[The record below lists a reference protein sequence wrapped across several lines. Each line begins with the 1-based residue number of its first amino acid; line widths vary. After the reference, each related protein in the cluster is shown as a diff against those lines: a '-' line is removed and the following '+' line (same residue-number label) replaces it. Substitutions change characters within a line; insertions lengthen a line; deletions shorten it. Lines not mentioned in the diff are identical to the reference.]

1 MNSCPHSARRHV
13 AYGVGSALICLLLTP
28 GGWQIAHAAQAIQS
42 IQTKVEAHFAAAK
55 QAQENKD
62 YVTAEREYLA
72 VLAVRPD
79 FAEVHMNLGLVYQ
92 LQNDISKAMAE
103 FRRAL
108 QLKPKL
114 GGANFFLGVDYCKSG
129 EGAKAIPYLK
139 AAARQEPQQPDIWS
153 WLATA
158 QEMSGDFLAE
168 VATLREGLGRHPRNV
183 DMLYLFGHTYERL
196 GREEAIRLQ
205 KLAPGSA
212 RAEQLL
218 AESYATSNAW
228 SMAVM
233 RFQNALAVS
242 SRTPGLHVEMGEVLL
257 RAGRIK
263 HALMEFDEELR
274 LDAGSVRAIVRRGEA
289 KLVLGDVEGALFDWT
304 RAVDTDRFQAER
316 ILGIVESGFGDT
328 ALEQLP
334 EALRQKVANL
344 APQLHGRDTPAAH
357 LAIAFLA
364 AQAGNTA
371 VAAEEAPSDVSGS
384 SSDEP
389 RPCSEEG
396 VSSSLD
402 EGRLEAVR
410 RCAERV
416 LTPRSPAAF
425 RIRIARS
432 LFETG
437 DYEASLKV
445 LSQLPTAHHHS
456 PEASYWRGRCYEKL
470 ATAAYL
476 KLSEANPDS
485 YRVHELLGDLAVA
498 NGDDRKAEEEYRTA
512 LAAKPSLPNLHYSL
526 GHLFWKDLKV
536 KEAREEFQAELK
548 LDPQHPG
555 ALNEL
560 GDTYLLEHQPEAALP
575 YLTRALARDP
585 NNPDIH
591 RDLGTAYSALHN
603 YEKAAAEF
611 RIAVAGD
618 HDGSVHYKLAR
629 TYQALGQKDKAARE
643 FELSTALN
651 RESHNNLERQ
661 TERLNAIEKST
672 QDP

>member
-1 MNSCPHSARRHV
+1 MNSCSHLVKRHAV
-13 AYGVGSALICLLLTP
+13 HHLSLVLICFLLAAV
-28 GGWQIAHAAQAIQS
+28 GWQTARAAQGTQPTG
-42 IQTKVEAHFAAAK
+42 TKTEARLAAAQ

-103 FRRAL
+103 FRRAV
-108 QLKPKL
+108 QLKPTL
-114 GGANFFLGVDYCKSG
+114 AGASFFLGVDYCRSG
-129 EGAKAIPYLK
+129 EGARAIPYLR
-139 AAARQEPQQPDIWS
+139 AAARQDPQQPDIWS

-158 QEMSGDFLAE
+158 QEMSGNFLAE
-168 VATLREGLGRHPRNV
+168 VATLREGLERHPRNV

-196 GREEAIRLQ
+196 GREEASRLQ
-205 KLAPGSA
+205 KLAPGSV

-242 SRTPGLHVEMGEVLL
+242 PETPGLHVEMGEVLL

-263 HALMEFDEELR
+263 HALTEFDEELR
-274 LDAGSVRAIVRRGEA
+274 LDPGSVRAIVRRGEA
-289 KLVLGDVEGALFDWT
+289 KLILGDMEGALLDWT
-304 RAVDTDRFQAER
+304 RAVDTDKLQAER
-316 ILGIVESGFGDT
+316 ILGIVETGFGDA

-334 EALRQKVANL
+334 EALREKLADL
-344 APQLHGRDTPAAH
+344 APQLQARDTSAAH
-357 LAIAFLA
+357 LAVAFLA
-364 AQAGNTA
+364 AQAGNPA
-371 VAAEEAPSDVSGS
+371 VPAEEASLEVSSNGLQ
-384 SSDEP
+384 
-389 RPCSEEG
+389 PCSEEG
-396 VSSSLD
+396 LSSSLD
-402 EGRLEAVR
+402 QGRLETVR
-410 RCAERV
+410 RCAGRV
-416 LTPRSPAAF
+416 LTPKSPAAF
-425 RIRIARS
+425 RIRIAAS
-432 LFETG
+432 LFDTG
-437 DYEASLKV
+437 DCETSLEV
-445 LSQLPTAHHHS
+445 LFQLPSPDQHS
-456 PEASYWRGRCYEKL
+456 AEASYWRGRCYEKL

-476 KLSEANPDS
+476 RLSEANPDS
-485 YRVHELLGDLAVA
+485 YRVHQLLGDLAVA
-498 NGDDRKAEEEYRTA
+498 NGDDRKAAEEYRTA

-548 LDPQHPG
+548 LDPRHPG

-591 RDLGTAYSALHN
+591 RDLGTAYSELHN
-603 YEKAAAEF
+603 YEKAATEL

-629 TYQALGQKDKAARE
+629 VYQALGQKEKAAQE
-643 FELSTALN
+643 FELSTVLN
-651 RESHNNLERQ
+651 RQSHNNLEKQ
-661 TERLNAIEKST
+661 TERLNVIEKST
-672 QDP
+672 RDP

>member
-1 MNSCPHSARRHV
+1 MNCCSHPRKRRLAH
-13 AYGVGSALICLLLTP
+13 GRGSVLICLLLTA
-28 GGWQIAHAAQAIQS
+28 GGWRIAHAAQAIQS
-42 IQTKVEAHFAAAK
+42 IQTKVEAHFAAAQ
-55 QAQENKD
+55 QAKENRD
-62 YVTAEREYLA
+62 YATAEREYLA

-92 LQNDISKAMAE
+92 LQNDVSKAMAE

-108 QLKPKL
+108 RLKPAL
-114 GGANFFLGVDYCKSG
+114 AGANFFLGVDYCKSG

-139 AAARQEPQQPDIWS
+139 AAARQDPQQPDIWS

-196 GREEAIRLQ
+196 GRQEASSLQ

-233 RFQNALAVS
+233 RFQDALAVS
-242 SRTPGLHVEMGEVLL
+242 PGTPGLRVEVGEVLL

-274 LDAGSVRAIVRRGEA
+274 LDPRSVRAVVRRGEA
-289 KLVLGDVEGALFDWT
+289 KLVLGDVEGALLDWT
-304 RAVDTDRFQAER
+304 RAVDTDKLQAER

-328 ALEQLP
+328 AIEQLP
-334 EALRQKVANL
+334 EALRQKVTDL
-344 APQLHGRDTPAAH
+344 APQLQGRDTPAAH
-357 LAIAFLA
+357 LAVAFLA
-364 AQAGNTA
+364 AQAGNPA
-371 VAAEEAPSDVSGS
+371 VAADDAPLAATDSPSDGQ
-384 SSDEP
+384 
-389 RPCSEEG
+389 RPCSEEAL
-396 VSSSLD
+396 SSSLE

-410 RCAERV
+410 RCAGRV
-416 LTPRSPAAF
+416 LTSKSSAAF
-425 RIRIARS
+425 RIRIAAS

-437 DYEASLKV
+437 DYETSLQV
-445 LSQLPTAHHHS
+445 LSQLPAPDQHS

-470 ATAAYL
+470 ATAAFL

-485 YRVHELLGDLAVA
+485 YRVHQLLGDLAVA
-498 NGDDRKAEEEYRTA
+498 NGDDRKAMEEYRAA

-536 KEAREEFQAELK
+536 KEAREEFQKELK

-591 RDLGTAYSALHN
+591 RDLGTAYSELHN

-611 RIAVAGD
+611 RIGIAGD

-643 FELSTALN
+643 FAVSTTLN
-651 RESHNNLERQ
+651 RESHNSLEKQ

>member
-1 MNSCPHSARRHV
+1 MNSCSHLVKRHAV
-13 AYGVGSALICLLLTP
+13 HHLSLVLICFLLAAV
-28 GGWQIAHAAQAIQS
+28 GWQTARAAQGTQPTG
-42 IQTKVEAHFAAAK
+42 TKTEARLAAAQ

-103 FRRAL
+103 FRRAV
-108 QLKPKL
+108 QLKPTL
-114 GGANFFLGVDYCKSG
+114 AGASFFLGVDYCRSG
-129 EGAKAIPYLK
+129 EGARAIPYLR
-139 AAARQEPQQPDIWS
+139 AAARQDPQQPDIWS

-158 QEMSGDFLAE
+158 QEMSGNFLAE
-168 VATLREGLGRHPRNV
+168 VATLREGLERHPRNV
-183 DMLYLFGHTYERL
+183 DMLYLFGNTYERL
-196 GREEAIRLQ
+196 GREEASRLQ
-205 KLAPGSA
+205 KLAPGSV

-242 SRTPGLHVEMGEVLL
+242 PETPGLHVEMGEVLL

-263 HALMEFDEELR
+263 HALTEFDEELR
-274 LDAGSVRAIVRRGEA
+274 LDPGSVRAIVRRGEA
-289 KLVLGDVEGALFDWT
+289 KLILGDMEGALLDWT
-304 RAVDTDRFQAER
+304 RAVDTDKLQAER
-316 ILGIVESGFGDT
+316 ILGIVETGFGDA

-334 EALRQKVANL
+334 EALREKLADL
-344 APQLHGRDTPAAH
+344 APQLQARDTSAAH
-357 LAIAFLA
+357 LAVAFLA
-364 AQAGNTA
+364 AQAGNPA
-371 VAAEEAPSDVSGS
+371 VPAEEASLEVSSNGLQ
-384 SSDEP
+384 
-389 RPCSEEG
+389 PCSEEG
-396 VSSSLD
+396 LSSSLD
-402 EGRLEAVR
+402 QGRLETVR
-410 RCAERV
+410 RCAGRV
-416 LTPRSPAAF
+416 LTPKSPAAF
-425 RIRIARS
+425 RIRIAAS
-432 LFETG
+432 LFDTG
-437 DYEASLKV
+437 DCETSLEV
-445 LSQLPTAHHHS
+445 LFQLPSPDQHS
-456 PEASYWRGRCYEKL
+456 AEASYWRGRCYEKL

-476 KLSEANPDS
+476 RLSEANPDS
-485 YRVHELLGDLAVA
+485 HRVHQLLGDLAVA
-498 NGDDRKAEEEYRTA
+498 NGDDRKAAEEYRTA

-548 LDPQHPG
+548 LDPRHPG

-591 RDLGTAYSALHN
+591 RDLGTAYSELHN
-603 YEKAAAEF
+603 YEKAATEL

-629 TYQALGQKDKAARE
+629 VYQALGQKEKAAQE
-643 FELSTALN
+643 FELSTVLN
-651 RESHNNLERQ
+651 RQSHNNLEKQ
-661 TERLNAIEKST
+661 TERLNVIEKST
-672 QDP
+672 RDP

>member
-1 MNSCPHSARRHV
+1 V
-13 AYGVGSALICLLLTP
+13 AHGSGWVLACLLLSG
-28 GGWQIAHAAQAIQS
+28 GGWRIAHAAQAIQS
-42 IQTKVEAHFAAAK
+42 TRTNVEAHFAAAQ

-72 VLAVRPD
+72 VLAVRAD

-92 LQNDISKAMAE
+92 LQNDVSKAMAE

-108 QLKPKL
+108 RLKPAL
-114 GGANFFLGVDYCKSG
+114 AGANFFLGVDYCKSG
-129 EGAKAIPYLK
+129 EGARAIRYLK
-139 AAARQEPQQPDIWS
+139 VAARQDPEQPDIWS

-196 GREEAIRLQ
+196 GREEATRLQ
-205 KLAPGSA
+205 KLAPSSA

-242 SRTPGLHVEMGEVLL
+242 PGTPGLHVEMGEVLL
-257 RAGRIK
+257 RAGRIT
-263 HALMEFDEELR
+263 HALTEFDEELR
-274 LDAGSVRAIVRRGEA
+274 LDPGSVRAFVRRGEA
-289 KLVLGDVEGALFDWT
+289 KLVLGDIEGALLDWT
-304 RAVDTDRFQAER
+304 RAVDTDKLQAER
-316 ILGIVESGFGDT
+316 ILGIVEPGFSDAG
-328 ALEQLP
+328 LEQLP
-334 EALRQKVANL
+334 EALREKVADL
-344 APQLHGRDTPAAH
+344 APQLQVRNTPAAH
-357 LAIAFLA
+357 LATAFLA
-364 AQAGNTA
+364 AQAGNPAVTA
-371 VAAEEAPSDVSGS
+371 REAPLSATDSLSDVLQ
-384 SSDEP
+384 
-389 RPCSEEG
+389 PCSEEG
-396 VSSSLD
+396 LGSSLN
-402 EGRLEAVR
+402 EGRLETVR
-410 RCAERV
+410 RCAGRV
-416 LTPRSPAAF
+416 LTSKSSAAF
-425 RIRIARS
+425 RIRIAAS

-437 DYEASLKV
+437 DYETSLEV
-445 LSQLPTAHHHS
+445 LSQLAVPDQHS
-456 PEASYWRGRCYEKL
+456 AEASYWRGRCYEKL
-470 ATAAYL
+470 ATAAYW
-476 KLSEANPDS
+476 KLSKESPDS
-485 YRVHELLGDLAVA
+485 YRVHQLLGDLAVA

-536 KEAREEFQAELK
+536 REAREEFQAELK
-548 LDPQHPG
+548 LDPRHPG

-575 YLTRALARDP
+575 YLTRALAKDP
-585 NNPDIH
+585 DNLDIH
-591 RDLGTAYSALHN
+591 RDLGTAYSELHN
-603 YEKAAAEF
+603 YERAAAEF
-611 RIAVAGD
+611 RIAIASD

-629 TYQALGQKDKAARE
+629 TYQALGQKYRAARE
-643 FELSTALN
+643 FEVSTTLN
-651 RESHNNLERQ
+651 RESHNNLEKQ